1 VSTPQL
7 WWQGG
12 VLYQIYPRSFADS
25 NGDGVGDLTGI
36 TERLEY
42 LEKLGIAGIW
52 LNPVTVSPNR
62 DWGYDVADYC
72 DVDPE
77 LGTLSDLER
86 LVAEAGAR
94 GIRVLLDLVPNH
106 SSDEHA
112 WFVEARSSPTSP
124 HRDWY
129 VWAGPRADGSPP
141 NNWRSAFGGPAW
153 TLDERTGQYYLHN
166 FLPEQPD
173 LNWWNEEVRNAFDEI
188 LRFWFERGIA
198 GFRIDVAHGIVKDR
212 ELRDN
217 PPAVEADD
225 EHTRRV
231 GQRPVYNMNRPEV
244 HDVLRRWRQLA
255 ERFEPPRVLVGE
267 TWVSEL
273 DRWAAFYG
281 NGSDEL
287 HLAFNFPFAFS
298 PLEAEP
304 LRRAVEDTELVI
316 PEAAWP
322 VWTLSNHDIRRFPT
336 RLCGEE
342 EPQVRCALLA
352 LLSLR
357 GTPVLYYGDEL
368 GMPDVPIPD
377 DRTRDPVGRD
387 LCRTPM
393 QWTAEPGAGF
403 TEPGVEPWLP
413 LGDASR
419 CNVEEQRGRDDSILA
434 FTQHLIA
441 LRRELPDLRVGS
453 YASLPAPDD
462 VWAWRRGGRVAVA
475 VNLGGEQRSIASG
488 PGVIAAATH
497 TARQGEAVE
506 STLVLGPWE
515 GALVLMGYR

>member
-1 VSTPQL
+1 
-7 WWQGG
+7 
-12 VLYQIYPRSFADS
+12 
-25 NGDGVGDLTGI
+25 
-36 TERLEY
+36 
-42 LEKLGIAGIW
+42 
-52 LNPVTVSPNR
+52 
-62 DWGYDVADYC
+62 
-72 DVDPE
+72 
-77 LGTLSDLER
+77 
-86 LVAEAGAR
+86 
-94 GIRVLLDLVPNH
+94 
-106 SSDEHA
+106 
-112 WFVEARSSPTSP
+112 
-124 HRDWY
+124 
-129 VWAGPRADGSPP
+129 
-141 NNWRSAFGGPAW
+141 
-153 TLDERTGQYYLHN
+153 
-166 FLPEQPD
+166 
-173 LNWWNEEVRNAFDEI
+173 
-188 LRFWFERGIA
+188 
-198 GFRIDVAHGIVKDR
+198 
-212 ELRDN
+212 
-217 PPAVEADD
+217 
-225 EHTRRV
+225 
-231 GQRPVYNMNRPEV
+231 MNRPEV

-281 NGSDEL
+281 SGSDEL

-304 LRRAVEDTELVI
+304 LRRAVEDTESAI
-316 PEAAWP
+316 PEAGWP

-342 EPQVRCALLA
+342 ELRVRSALLA

-368 GMPDVPIPD
+368 GMPDVPIPAE
-377 DRTRDPVGRD
+377 RARDPGDRD
-387 LCRTPM
+387 PCRTPM

-419 CNVEEQRGRDDSILA
+419 CNVEAQRGRDDSILA

-453 YASLPAPDD
+453 YASLPAPED
-462 VWAWRRGGRVAVA
+462 VWAWRRGRRVAVA